1 VKQPTP
7 DFTKRLPGTVPVDD
21 AALHLIVLALE
32 EDRGAGDWTTRWTVP
47 ARTRVHGRII
57 AKADGVIAG
66 IGVMAAVF
74 LRMDPRVDID
84 VVCGDG
90 DRVKKGDLVCTLR
103 GPGRTIL
110 TGERVALNFLQR
122 LSGVATMTRRFV
134 DAIDGTNTKI
144 LDTRKTTPG
153 WRALEKAAV
162 QAGGGT
168 NHRAG
173 LYDMILIKD
182 NHIAIAG
189 GLREAVTRINDQN
202 TKNLPVT
209 VEVHS
214 LDDLDAAID
223 VGATS
228 LLLDN
233 FDLPTL
239 EAAVKRARKA
249 KVRPKLE
256 ASGNMTLDRV
266 RPVANTGVDFIS
278 VGALTHSAPALD
290 LSLLISRP

>member
-1 VKQPTP
+1 
-7 DFTKRLPGTVPVDD
+7 
-21 AALHLIVLALE
+21 
-32 EDRGAGDWTTRWTVP
+32 
-47 ARTRVHGRII
+47 
-57 AKADGVIAG
+57 
-66 IGVMAAVF
+66 
-74 LRMDPRVDID
+74 
-84 VVCGDG
+84 
-90 DRVKKGDLVCTLR
+90 
-103 GPGRTIL
+103 
-110 TGERVALNFLQR
+110 
-122 LSGVATMTRRFV
+122 MTRRFV

-249 KVRPKLE
+249 KIRPKLE